1 MSARRQFYSQSALRS
16 FSRDDVLAG
25 RVIRIN
31 PALITI
37 TDALI
42 GITPEAA
49 LQDRILA
56 LVDELLHSKV
66 RTFHVDVNFP
76 DYSGYGPKRP
86 DINTGIFS
94 PEFLAELNALVLSG
108 DGFLNLHVLTDAPRE
123 RLRAFDGVAFGAI
136 CFQLDVLS
144 NAQEVA
150 ELVDTVWDTGACVSP
165 VIETVGSGKVAPR
178 SPAEVLALLEPALP
192 HIGMLT
198 LQAAATAARSTQTRG
213 TSPGDLGRGTSPG
226 DLGRSGDFKQG
237 PADRYITALRS
248 AFPGT
253 LQLQGGVTT
262 RTVGEVV
269 RLGAEFLVCGTEIF
283 HHPAGRTPPQ
293 VIDDL
298 LEGAAN
304 ALVER

>member
-1 MSARRQFYSQSALRS
+1 MIAQRLFYSQSALQS

-37 TDALI
+37 TDGLVDTT
-42 GITPEAA
+42 TPAA
-49 LQDRILA
+49 LQEQIRA
-56 LVDELLHSKV
+56 RVDELLRHKV

-94 PEFLAELNALVLSG
+94 PAFLADLNALVRAG

-123 RLRAFDGVAFGAI
+123 QLRAFDGVAFGAI
-136 CFQLDVLS
+136 CFQLDVLAG
-144 NAQEVA
+144 AQEVA
-150 ELVDTVWDTGACVSP
+150 ALVDAIWDTGACVSP
-165 VIETVGSGKVAPR
+165 VIETVGSGQAAPR
-178 SPAEVLALLEPALP
+178 SPAEVLALLEPVLP
-192 HIGMLT
+192 RIGMLT
-198 LQAAATAARSTQTRG
+198 LQAAGTAARSTQAQG
-213 TSPGDLGRGTSPG
+213 AFS
-226 DLGRSGDFKQG
+226 QG
-237 PADRYITALRS
+237 PAGAYITALRA

-262 RTVGEVV
+262 RTIGEVV

-298 LEGAAN
+298 LEGAAR
-304 ALVER
+304 ALAER